1 MLSISIF
8 VPTFNL
14 WPRASLELLPSLCTS
29 ENLSDPGW
37 VGSQGKVYWC
47 NRGAL
52 YCRYHIHVTF
62 GDILISEVHTCD
74 LHHLLQF
81 SPLFTATVL
90 YAWTLV
96 CRVLH
101 IRRVP
106 AARVP
111 KYLGTLF
118 QGHTNR
124 NINCVQFGESFK
136 FHKQLESLKLF
147 PPSSLALLC
156 LSSYAY
162 ALYSIVGYNSLNT
175 PKP

>member
-1 MLSISIF
+1 MHSGVS
-8 VPTFNL
+8 TF
-14 WPRASLELLPSLCTS
+14 PRSLLAITGNGEKYCTCVQRVYTQLVLDEYLCSRYLSLCPLLICGHELVS
-29 ENLSDPGW
+29 SCCPPCALPKISQIPAGW
-37 VGSQGKVYWC
+37 VLKVCKVYWC

-81 SPLFTATVL
+81 SPLFTATVS
-90 YAWTLV
+90 TLCVDAEGTVV

-111 KYLGTLF
+111 T
-118 QGHTNR
+118 
-124 NINCVQFGESFK
+124 
-136 FHKQLESLKLF
+136 
-147 PPSSLALLC
+147 
-156 LSSYAY
+156 
-162 ALYSIVGYNSLNT
+162 
-175 PKP
+175 